1 VWFEGAVDVHGE
13 WMVVA
18 VSVTVRGGVRR
29 GAGEGTIG
37 SRLGRGGD
45 CTGGGGRLDGGVG
58 GG

>member
-37 SRLGRGGD
+37 SRS
-45 CTGGGGRLDGGVG
+45 RLCAAGVSYNS
-58 GG
+58 